1 MPTAIVRLFRLGLA
15 LAATALFLH
24 GSPPAGADERADLH
38 AALRQATAQ
47 YRIAMRTLETL
58 GRDETAAEVARF
70 RAALQAVIEH
80 VDAQRT
86 AVADQ
91 QDYASRLMQLD
102 TSIVGIMIV
111 IDIGSREAAR
121 AALAPIGSAL
131 AELSARADL
140 PE

>member
-1 MPTAIVRLFRLGLA
+1 MPIAIARLFRLGLV
-15 LAATALFLH
+15 LAVAAAVVH
-24 GSPPAGADERADLH
+24 GSPAGADERAEIH

-47 YRIAMRTLETL
+47 YRAAMRAVETL
-58 GRDETAAEVARF
+58 GREETAAEVARF
-70 RAALQAVIEH
+70 RDALQAVIEH

-86 AVADQ
+86 ANQ
-91 QDYASRLMQLD
+91 EDYAGRLLQLD

-121 AALAPIGSAL
+121 QALAPIGQIL
-131 AELSARADL
+131 AELSARAAS